1 MSAQGGKAKPL
12 RDTMPATAA
21 WIDTL
26 REVFG
31 DEAINPPIRAGMAG
45 LPCFHAVENGT
56 EIGVPL
62 FDSTGRRWA

>member
-1 MSAQGGKAKPL
+1 MSAKPL

-21 WIDTL
+21 WIDDL
-26 REVFG
+26 REAFG
-31 DEAINPPIRAGMAG
+31 KEAIDPPIRAGMAG
-45 LPCFHAVENGT
+45 RPCFRAVENGI